1 VTVLVGV
8 ALVEATEALEV
19 PAPLVAVD
27 ENLYAV
33 LLLKPVITHEP
44 DPPVTVQVLSG
55 FRAVPLLSS
64 AVTVYEEG
72 VPPVLGAA
80 TVTVT
85 CESPATV
92 VGVPGVPGADSEICA
107 VTAEVTTVDCA
118 TLLTVLVPVTTVRK
132 YFPASSAPA
141 TYVEDVAPKIS
152 VQLVAPESV
161 QRCHLYVFAMVT
173 A

>member
-1 VTVLVGV
+1 MIDETVGGIATGV
-8 ALVEATEALEV
+8 ALEDAVELLEE
-19 PAPLVAVD
+19 PAPFVAMA

-33 LLLKPVITHEP
+33 PFVKPVITHEP
-44 DPPVTVQVLSG
+44 LVPVTVQIFAGDS
-55 FRAVPLLSS
+55 AVPEVSS

-72 VPPVLGAA
+72 LPPVLGAT

-85 CESPATV
+85 SPSPATA
-92 VGVPGVPGADSEICA
+92 VGVPGVPGTDSEICA
-107 VTAEVTTVDCA
+107 VTADVPTVDCE

-141 TYVEDVAPKIS
+141 TYVEDVAPEIS

-161 QRCHLYVFAMVT
+161 QRCHL
-173 A
+173 

>member
-1 VTVLVGV
+1 MTVLVGV
-8 ALVEATEALEV
+8 ALAESIEALEV

-33 LLLKPVITHEP
+33 LLVNPVIVH
-44 DPPVTVQVLSG
+44 DPELPVTKQDLAGSK
-55 FRAVPLLSS
+55 AVPLSFK

-85 CESPATV
+85 CESPATA

-107 VTAEVTTVDCA
+107 VTAEVPTVDCA

-141 TYVEDVAPKIS
+141 TYVEDVAPEIS

-161 QRCHLYVFAMVT
+161 QRCHL
-173 A
+173 